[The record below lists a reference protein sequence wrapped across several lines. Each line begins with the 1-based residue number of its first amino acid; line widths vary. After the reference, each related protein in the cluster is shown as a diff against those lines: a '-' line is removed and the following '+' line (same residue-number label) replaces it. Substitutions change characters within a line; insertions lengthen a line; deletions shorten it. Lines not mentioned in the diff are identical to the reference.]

1 MKCKES
7 LGNPAATALAP
18 ARFLLIFR
26 RVIQIV
32 FNEISAAELSKLP
45 TQDQFQLLEALDIS
59 KDDFTEG
66 ALEKRFGVLDRKG
79 EKLYRCRAGDYRIYF
94 AVEDGNVRIHR
105 VLHSHSLQDF
115 LFRSNLPGGGEDE
128 QLAKS
133 KHFWQLIDEGAR
145 TLKAV

>member
-1 MKCKES
+1 M
-7 LGNPAATALAP
+7 
-18 ARFLLIFR
+18 
-26 RVIQIV
+26 IQIV

-45 TQDQFQLLEALDIS
+45 TQVQFQLLEALNIT
-59 KDDFTEG
+59 KDDLAAEG

-79 EKLYRCRAGDYRIYF
+79 EKLFRCRAGDYRIYF
-94 AVEDGNVRIHR
+94 AADDQTVRVQR

-145 TLKAV
+145 TLKAF